1 MMRLINS
8 LLRSTLLSSSAFER
22 TEPELNCCGVVIFG
36 VVGFVIWRVM
46 KGMGPN
52 REILKTGIPA
62 KATIRQVW
70 QTGTFVNYNPQVGL
84 QLEVLPPSGP
94 AYMAQVNIVVP
105 MVNIPQFQP
114 GVVLPVKISRTDPSK
129 VELDVF
135 GTPA

>member
-1 MMRLINS
+1 MDPN
-8 LLRSTLLSSSAFER
+8 LLFGGGTLLITLITIVGSCVFS
-22 TEPELNCCGVVIFG
+22 VVIFG

-84 QLEVLPPSGP
+84 QLEVLPPSGA

-114 GVVLPVKISRTDPSK
+114 GVVLR
-129 VELDVF
+129 
-135 GTPA
+135 